1 MRFLSLLLGV
11 VLLGQGAGAQHDMID
26 VRDCGARG
34 DGQSDDTA
42 AFEQAVAQA
51 QAARQQVYVPRGQY
65 VLSRT
70 LTLAGTGLTGPTIGA
85 WPADID
91 ALPSLLVSRSG
102 GPALHLLAGASVQGL
117 DFTCGGP
124 TPERDGPPV
133 ILISG
138 IGCYLRNLRIRYPW
152 DGIVTDGKSNVG
164 RLNIENVFMVSP
176 LNVGVRVTGTWDVP
190 ALRNVEVWNAG
201 PVPRGLQQGIGF
213 HLGKNDLIRVTDC
226 FAFAMRYGFLLAD
239 RIEGCEI
246 TGGTWGLLTGCST
259 DYCGTGVCVQG
270 ENTVSI
276 TGGTFWDHGEGLR
289 VEGKGA
295 RVRLTGAELQSNGAP
310 AVVVAGGDQTVITGC
325 TLTRPMAGFPG
336 PVVHHSAGTMLCN
349 DNIITAVAGPGV
361 RLEPAIAAAVVEG
374 NLMRVT
380 SPQLVDDNTGDRRK
394 AIIRHNLAARD
405 AQPGK

>member
-1 MRFLSLLLGV
+1 MGFLGLLLGV
-11 VLLGQGAGAQHDMID
+11 LLLGQGACAQQDMIN

-34 DGQSDDTA
+34 DGQTDDTA
-42 AFEQAVAQA
+42 AFEQAIIQA
-51 QAARQQVYVPRGQY
+51 QAARRQVYVPRGEY

-70 LTLAGTGLTGPTIGA
+70 LTLDGTGLTGPAVGA

-91 ALPSLLVSRSG
+91 SLPSLLVPRLG
-102 GPALHLLAGASVQGL
+102 QPALHLLAGASVQGL
-117 DFTCGGP
+117 DFTCTGP
-124 TPERDGPPV
+124 APERDGPPV

-152 DGIVTDGKSNVG
+152 DGIITDGKSNVG
-164 RLNIENVFMVSP
+164 RLNIENVFMVTP

-190 ALRNVEVWNAG
+190 ALRNVEIWNAG
-201 PVPRGLQQGIGF
+201 PESRGLEQGIGF

-226 FAFAMRYGFLLAD
+226 FAFAMCYGFLLED
-239 RIEGCEI
+239 KISGCEV

-259 DYCGTGVCVQG
+259 DFCGIGVCVRG
-270 ENTVSI
+270 GNTVSI
-276 TGGTFWDHGEGLR
+276 TGGTFWDHAEGLR

-325 TLTRPMAGFPG
+325 TLTRPMAGYPG
-336 PVVHHSAGTMLCN
+336 PAVHQSAGSMVCN
-349 DNIITAVAGPGV
+349 DNVITAVAGPGV

-394 AIIRHNLAARD
+394 AVIRHNLAARA
-405 AQPGK
+405 AQSGE